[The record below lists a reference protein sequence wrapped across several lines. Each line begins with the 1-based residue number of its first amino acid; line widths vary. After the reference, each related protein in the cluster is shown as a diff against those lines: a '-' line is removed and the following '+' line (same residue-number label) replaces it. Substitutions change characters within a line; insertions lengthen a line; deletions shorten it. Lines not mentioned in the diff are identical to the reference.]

1 MTYNLIATETATPDR
16 LAPALGAALGVAAG
30 DVDVADADGD
40 ADVRNWEAL
49 VLCDYKAVRG
59 DLAWSLDIYVQD
71 QLSQRPSEAE
81 MASRL
86 ASATGAAVLF
96 PAESD
101 PPSAY
106 WAATPE
112 GRFTRARMLVSDDDQ
127 SYSVDAVEEYVTQ
140 LPSAEVALIPEVV
153 PELPIAT
160 PRRDAFVAQLRASAV
175 TEAGLQGPASPD
187 EPGSVAWEAW
197 TGLGAWEKLVNHMAS
212 GWEGSGWCPPD
223 LYRRRLEARDDLEN
237 LPRQL
242 PPAVAASLQAVL
254 QQLDATF
261 ATLTIEDNQG
271 LLIRQLLGETRTD
284 NGKGWWW
291 HRHPEPLPWR
301 RRT

>member
-16 LAPALGAALGVAAG
+16 LAPALCSALGVAAG

-71 QLSQRPSEAE
+71 QLTQRPSESE
-81 MASRL
+81 MALRL

-106 WAATPE
+106 WAVTPE
-112 GRFTRARMLVSDDDQ
+112 GRFTRARLLVSDEDHI
-127 SYSVDAVEEYVTQ
+127 YSVDAVEEYVPQ
-140 LPSAEVALIPEVV
+140 LPSAEVTLIPEVV
-153 PELPIAT
+153 PELPVAT
-160 PRRDAFVAQLRASAV
+160 PRSDAFAAQLRASAV
-175 TEAGLQGPASPD
+175 TEAHLQGPASPD
-187 EPGSVAWEAW
+187 EAGSVAWEAW

-212 GWEGSGWCPPD
+212 GWAGSGWCPPD
-223 LYRRRLEARDDLEN
+223 LYCRRLEARDDLAN

-242 PPAVAASLQAVL
+242 PPVAAASLDAAL

-261 ATLTIEDNQG
+261 AALTIEDNQG
-271 LLIRQLLGETRTD
+271 LLIRQLLGETKTHK
-284 NGKGWWW
+284 GQGWWW

-301 RRT
+301 RT